1 MIPEH
6 AYAELVRLSRE
17 RSVLSSTLGLI
28 QWDAEI
34 VMPRNGVKHRGDQ
47 MALLA
52 GLVHDRSTD
61 PRIGELLS
69 DIEDTSIVADPES
82 VEAVNVREL
91 RRDFDKETK
100 LPRRLVEEL
109 SRVSAFS
116 SQAWSE
122 ARDKDDFK
130 SFEPWLDQTF
140 ALAREKADAMGYE
153 GVRYDAL
160 LDDYE
165 PRMTAAQ
172 VSTLFA
178 ELGPQLVPIVE
189 ALKDRPAPALD
200 RDLPVERQ
208 RAFAEEIAAKLGF
221 DVEGGRF
228 DLGPHPFCSTIGPG
242 DVRIASRFQS
252 NNFASGFLGDMHET
266 GHALYEQG
274 LLPENYGTPMG
285 EAVSLGIHESQSR
298 MWENLVAR
306 THGFWRYVFPQLER
320 SFKKELDGVSLDA
333 FRRSM
338 NHVVP
343 GLIRVEAD
351 EVTYN
356 LHIVI
361 RFELE
366 RALLDGDLLAADL
379 PGAWTERYQRYLGVT
394 PPDDRTG
401 CLQDIH
407 WSEGLIGYFPT
418 YTLGNVYA
426 AQLFEAAERAVG
438 PLEES
443 FAAGDFGALRS
454 WLAENVHR
462 HGRRYPA
469 PALIEKVTGNPPDP
483 SAMVASLWHRYG
495 EV

>member
-1 MIPEH
+1 MNPEK
-6 AYAELVRLSRE
+6 AYAELITLSRE
-17 RSVLSSTLGLI
+17 RSVLGSSLGIL

-34 VMPRNGVKHRGDQ
+34 IMPRNGVKHRGDQ

-52 GLVHDRSTD
+52 GLVHDRGTN

-69 DIEDTSIVADPES
+69 EIEGTPLVSDPDS

-91 RRDFDKETK
+91 RRDFDRETK
-100 LPRRLVEEL
+100 LPRELVEEL
-109 SRVSAFS
+109 SRVSAHS
-116 SQAWSE
+116 HQAWAQ
-122 ARDKDDFK
+122 ARDKDEFK
-130 SFEPWLDQTF
+130 LFEPWLDKTF

-165 PRMTAAQ
+165 PLMTTER
-172 VSTLFA
+172 VSALFA
-178 ELGPQLVPIVE
+178 ELGPQLIPIVE
-189 ALKDRPAPALD
+189 SLRDRPTPEFK
-200 RDLPVERQ
+200 RELPVEKQ
-208 RAFAEEIAAKLGF
+208 RAFSEEIAANVGF
-221 DVEGGRF
+221 DTQGGRF

-242 DVRIASRFQS
+242 DVRIASRYQAD
-252 NNFASGFLGDMHET
+252 NFANGFLGVMHEA

-274 LLPENYGTPMG
+274 IDPAHYGTPMG
-285 EAVSLGIHESQSR
+285 EAVSLGVHESQSR
-298 MWENLVAR
+298 TWENLVAR
-306 THGFWRYVFPQLER
+306 THGFWRYVFPRLER
-320 SFKKELDGVSLDA
+320 SFKSELNGVSLDE
-333 FRRSM
+333 FRTSI
-338 NHVVP
+338 NHVAP

-356 LHIVI
+356 LHILI

-366 RALLDGDLLAADL
+366 RALLDGDLKAADL
-379 PGAWTERYQRYLGVT
+379 PGAWGERYQHYLGIT
-394 PPDDRTG
+394 PDSDANG

-426 AQLFEAAERAVG
+426 AQLFETAEQAVG

-443 FAAGDFGALRS
+443 FAAGEFKPLRE
-454 WLAENVHR
+454 WLRENVHR

-469 PALIEKVTGNPPDP
+469 PKLIQRVTGHAPDP
-483 SAMVASLWHRYG
+483 APMIASLRHRYG
-495 EV
+495 A